1 MNPMAENYVQKLWQC
16 QPVEGIKMSVQEL
29 RKRSGKFERRILW
42 RNLREYAGALF
53 AIVMFTYFFVQ
64 RHDLLY
70 RIAFALFIAS
80 MFWIAVQL
88 YRRASAKRM
97 PTGMDAS
104 ASLQFYRAELEKQ
117 RDVVRNVWPWY
128 LAPLVP
134 GFVALTIADV
144 VSLPYPA
151 NLMKPALTD
160 VIVAA
165 VFFGVWKMNLRAAR
179 CLDRMINDLQPAEQ

>member
-1 MNPMAENYVQKLWQC
+1 MNLTPENDAQKLWQC
-16 QPVEGIKMSVQEL
+16 QPVEGMQMSIQEI
-29 RKRSGKFERRILW
+29 RKRSGKLERRVLW
-42 RNLREYAGALF
+42 RNLREYVAAVF
-53 AIVMFTYFFVQ
+53 AIIMFTYFFVE

-70 RIAFALFIAS
+70 RTAFALFIAS
-80 MFWIAVQL
+80 MFWIAIQL

-104 ASLQFYRAELEKQ
+104 TSLQFYRAELVRQ
-117 RDVVRNVWPWY
+117 RDVVKNVWPWY

-134 GFVALTIADV
+134 GFAALTLADV

-151 NLMKPALTD
+151 NLVRPLLTD
-160 VIVAA
+160 VAVAA

-179 CLDRMINDLQPAEQ
+179 CLDRMIGELGTAEQ